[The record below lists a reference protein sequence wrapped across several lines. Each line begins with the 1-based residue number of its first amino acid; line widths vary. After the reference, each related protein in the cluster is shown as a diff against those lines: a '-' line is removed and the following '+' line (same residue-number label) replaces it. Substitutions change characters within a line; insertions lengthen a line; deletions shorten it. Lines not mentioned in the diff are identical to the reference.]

1 MYIQTYI
8 NHIGGVISSMFS
20 LSVVDH
26 GFKPPFVKAKDYE
39 IKEQKQRLT
48 GSKSE

>member
-20 LSVVDH
+20 SSVVDH
-26 GFKPPFVKAKDYE
+26 GFKPPFGKAKDYE
-39 IKEQKQRLT
+39 IKEQEQRLT